1 RKPRGIQECTLMP
14 RPGLTVNGVGPAS
27 PRAGVPDPVGRSRD
41 AWSPYPAGGFAAP
54 AATNR
59 GVSVPRFTVQHDD
72 RDDTIPAAW
81 THKGAP
87 RPLLILADALAHK
100 AVARFKR
107 GRQATED

>member
-1 RKPRGIQECTLMP
+1 M
-14 RPGLTVNGVGPAS
+14 
-27 PRAGVPDPVGRSRD
+27 PDPVGRSRD

-107 GRQATED
+107 GRQATEDFTPVMTSATSSCGYAKPATCTWPST